1 MLILPRTSVAL
12 RTSCLPSCVVQ
23 CVDSIFLQYTVQG
36 TVQSGG
42 QSVLLLFAF
51 EYVIQASNVIRYFLK
66 YIMSSVD
73 LWLDGRWE
81 SKVRA

>member
-1 MLILPRTSVAL
+1 M
-12 RTSCLPSCVVQ
+12 
-23 CVDSIFLQYTVQG
+23 
-36 TVQSGG
+36 
-42 QSVLLLFAF
+42 LLLFAF

-81 SKVRA
+81 SKVRACGGSDGCMHACMHASVAGNMLHCQGACG